1 MDLRFPC
8 IWWCYC
14 RHGSPFHC
22 KLIPKKSN
30 QLNHIM
36 SELVNLN
43 KESFDK
49 VISSKE
55 KTLIIDFW
63 APWCGPCK
71 ALSPVLEELSS
82 EMSDQVGIYKVNVD
96 DNTELAQEHGVQ
108 SIPTLLVYKNGSLSE
123 TIVGLKTKEELIEIV
138 NA

>member
-1 MDLRFPC
+1 
-8 IWWCYC
+8 
-14 RHGSPFHC
+14 
-22 KLIPKKSN
+22 
-30 QLNHIM
+30 M

-108 SIPTLLVYKNGSLSE
+108 SIPTLLVYKNGYLSE
-123 TIVGLKTKEELIEIV
+123 TIVGLKTKEELVEIV

>member
-1 MDLRFPC
+1 
-8 IWWCYC
+8 
-14 RHGSPFHC
+14 
-22 KLIPKKSN
+22 
-30 QLNHIM
+30 M

-49 VISSKE
+49 VISSKD

-82 EMSDQVGIYKVNVD
+82 EMSDQVGVYKVNVD

-123 TIVGLKTKEELIEIV
+123 TIVGLKTKGELVDIV